1 MTIPSLV
8 ANSFLEDLALVLCV
22 AAATTVIFH
31 ALRQPVV
38 VGYLLAGMIVGP
50 HTPGLFVDA
59 SRIHGVSELGVILL
73 MFALGLEFS
82 IRRLLRLGPRAAF
95 ITAVQVGLMIWLGYV
110 CGRALGWSAL
120 ESIFTGAL
128 LSISSTTIVAKAF
141 AEQQVGAGL
150 PDLALGVLLCED
162 LVAVIMLA
170 VLTPLGAG
178 ATLNAGALEWTGLR
192 LGIFLL
198 AMVGGGSLVIPPLIR
213 FVARMGRDETL
224 VVASVGICFGFAM
237 EAERAGFGGLPGRL
251 AGGGIG
257 HGRTPR

>member
-38 VGYLLAGMIVGP
+38 VGYLVAGMIVGP
-50 HTPGLFVDA
+50 YTPGILVDA

-110 CGRALGWSAL
+110 CGRALGWSEL
-120 ESIFTGAL
+120 ESVFTGAL
-128 LSISSTTIVAKAF
+128 LSISSTTIVAKAY
-141 AEQQVGAGL
+141 AEQQVGADL
-150 PDLALGVLLCED
+150 RDLAFGRAPVRGPGRSDRAGGADAARRGRRAERR
-162 LVAVIMLA
+162 
-170 VLTPLGAG
+170 GAG
-178 ATLNAGALEWTGLR
+178 MDGLASGD
-192 LGIFLL
+192 LS
-198 AMVGGGSLVIPPLIR
+198 ACD
-213 FVARMGRDETL
+213 GRW
-224 VVASVGICFGFAM
+224 
-237 EAERAGFGGLPGRL
+237 R
-251 AGGGIG
+251 
-257 HGRTPR
+257 